1 MDKGRE
7 LVNNIAE
14 AGELERPAD
23 FTDPDILY
31 KVRTQKQNLLLLIK
45 HIMWPRMRIRI
56 KRENLESLISSI
68 QSVWLLFW
76 QS

>member
-31 KVRTQKQNLLLLIK
+31 KELIRK
-45 HIMWPRMRIRI
+45 V
-56 KRENLESLISSI
+56 EGY
-68 QSVWLLFW
+68 
-76 QS
+76 